1 MLNTFL
7 VKYPDGKIE
16 PLDDLTIYDSSASS
30 LPCFVIRDA
39 DPRVHT
45 GSLQAMN
52 DIVRE
57 VKPGYRQELQ
67 RLDDEIEALTTRRE
81 DMFFAAFEDGI
92 KISAADLKDY
102 MWTG

>member
-7 VKYPDGKIE
+7 VKHPDGKIE

-45 GSLQAMN
+45 RSLQAMN
-52 DIVRE
+52 DIVRM
-57 VKPGYRQELQ
+57 VTGDFRSALQ
-67 RLDDEIEALTTRRE
+67 QLDDDIEALTTRR
-81 DMFFAAFEDGI
+81 DDIRHAAFGQCMEIGE
-92 KISAADLKDY
+92 SELKDF

>member
-7 VKYPDGKIE
+7 VKHPDGKIE
-16 PLDDLTIYDSSASS
+16 PLDDLTIYDSNASS

-45 GSLQAMN
+45 GGLEAMN
-52 DIVRE
+52 EIVRE

-81 DMFFAAFEDGI
+81 DMLFASFEDGI
-92 KISAADLKDY
+92 KISATDLKDY